1 MSLKKY
7 LKTTVLEEAK
17 KRVCYAF
24 DNTEKVYVSFS
35 GGKDS
40 TVMTHLVL
48 EEAKKR
54 DKKVGLLIIDLEAQY
69 KTTIEH
75 INEVVEEYR
84 DNIELFWVALPMRLR
99 NAVSNFS
106 PSWVCWDDDE
116 KHIWVREPD
125 EKSITDHDYFNFFMP
140 KMEFEEFI
148 VEFGEWYAD
157 GKETACFVGI
167 RTDES
172 LNRFRTIAS
181 AKKERL
187 NGKCFTTKVTDNVYN
202 FYPLYDWRTEDIWRY
217 ISNEGCTYNKIY
229 EYMTKAGLSIH
240 QQRLCQPYGDDQR
253 KGLWLYHILEPDT
266 WYKLINRVSGVNG
279 GALYVRETGNIT
291 GYNKIT
297 KPDNHTWKSYC
308 TFLLSTMPKKTREH
322 YIKKFNTFIKWWKK
336 RGYEN
341 GIPDYAPQV
350 LESKKQAP
358 SYRRLCKV
366 LLRNDYWCKG
376 LNFTQPLSTA
386 YKRFKELKKTGQL
399 ES

>member
-7 LKTTVLEEAK
+7 LKTTVLEEART
-17 KRVCYAF
+17 RVSYAF
-24 DNTEKVYVSFS
+24 DNMKKVYVSFS

-48 EEAKKR
+48 EEAKR
-54 DKKVGLLIIDLEAQY
+54 RNKKVGLLIIDLEAQY
-69 KTTIEH
+69 RTTIEH
-75 INEVVEEYR
+75 VEEVIEEYK
-84 DNIELFWVALPMRLR
+84 DNIELYWVALPMRLR

-106 PSWVCWDDDE
+106 PSWVCWDDNE
-116 KHIWVREPD
+116 KHIWVRDPN
-125 EKSITDHDYFNFFMP
+125 EKSITDKSYFNFFMP
-140 KMEFEEFI
+140 EMEFEEFI
-148 VEFGEWYAD
+148 VEFGEWYAK
-157 GKETACFVGI
+157 GESTACFVGI

-187 NGKCFTTKVTDNVYN
+187 NNKCFTTKVTENVYN

-217 ISNEGCTYNKIY
+217 ISNEKCSYNKVY

-308 TFLLSTMPKKTREH
+308 GFLLSTMPKKTREH

-336 RGYEN
+336 RGYEC
-341 GIPDYAPQV
+341 GIPDFAPQV

-386 YKRFKELKKTGQL
+386 YKRFKDLKKTGQL
-399 ES
+399 T